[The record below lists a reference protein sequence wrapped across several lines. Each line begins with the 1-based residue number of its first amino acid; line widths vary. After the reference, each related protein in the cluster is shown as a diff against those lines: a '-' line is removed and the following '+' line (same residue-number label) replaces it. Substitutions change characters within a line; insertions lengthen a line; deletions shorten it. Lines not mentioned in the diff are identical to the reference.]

1 MIHFSTTCIDD
12 FFDYPDVIR
21 NYATSLEYKPS
32 LTGQWPGERTEL
44 LEKLNPLLHSNI
56 CTRYLLNHYKYNDLI
71 KFNATAYF
79 QKISSKFSKGCI
91 HTDYPNYH
99 TVIIYLTPNASLDSG
114 TSLYRPKKV
123 TMKSIN
129 KLKQKFNL
137 GAIDNEKIE
146 KYREEFNNNREEF
159 NSNFEETDRF
169 NNLYN
174 RCIGFDASI
183 WHGANNLQSNDER
196 LTLIIFFNSIIGEMT
211 GLQRSQA
218 VPTDGME
225 DAHPKS

>member
-12 FFDYPDVIR
+12 FFDYPDIIR
-21 NYATSLEYKPS
+21 NYATSLEYKPGS
-32 LTGQWPGERTEL
+32 TGQYPGERTEL
-44 LEKLNPLLHSNI
+44 LEKLNPMLHSNI
-56 CTRYLLNHYKYNDLI
+56 CSRYLLNHYKPNDLI
-71 KFNATAYF
+71 EFNATAYF
-79 QKISSKFSKGCI
+79 QKISSKFSKGCV
-91 HTDYPNYH
+91 HTDYPNNH

-137 GAIDNEKIE
+137 GTIDNEKIE
-146 KYREEFNNNREEF
+146 KYREEF

-183 WHGANNLQSNDER
+183 WHGANNFQSNDER
-196 LTLIIFFNSIIGEMT
+196 LTLIIFFHSISGGMT
-211 GLQRSQA
+211 GLQRSKA
-218 VPTDGME
+218 VPTDGIQE
-225 DAHPKS
+225 EKN

>member
-12 FFDYPDVIR
+12 FFDYPDVIQ
-21 NYATSLEYKPS
+21 NYATQLKYGPS
-32 LTGQWPGERTEL
+32 STGQWPGERTEL
-44 LEKLNPLLHSNI
+44 LEKLNPILHSNI
-56 CTRYLLNHYKYNDLI
+56 CTRYLLNHYSYNDI
-71 KFNATAYF
+71 NSVRFHATAYF
-79 QKISSKFSKGCI
+79 QKISNKFSKGWV
-91 HTDYPNYH
+91 HTDYPNCH

-123 TMKSIN
+123 TMNNIN
-129 KLKQKFNL
+129 KLKQQFNM
-137 GAIDNEKIE
+137 GITDNEKIE
-146 KYREEFNNNREEF
+146 KYREEFNR
-159 NSNFEETDRF
+159 NFEETDRF

-196 LTLIIFFNSIIGEMT
+196 LTLIIFFNSIIGAMT

-225 DAHPKS
+225 EKKN